1 LTSLAVLPFIHLHL
15 SLRSFAVL
23 LFLGAFQ
30 IALAYFLFT
39 RGLQYVTA
47 TQASLTG
54 MLEPI
59 CNPMWVFLFLRER
72 PSPFAIAGA
81 AVVLTAIAWHT
92 LSGEAEY
99 DSLPLD

>member
-1 LTSLAVLPFIHLHL
+1 LGVLI
-15 SLRSFAVL
+15 
-23 LFLGAFQ
+23 FLGAFQ

-39 RGLQYVTA
+39 RGLAYVTA

-59 CNPMWVFLFLRER
+59 CNPLWVFLIIGER

-81 AVVLTAIAWHT
+81 LVVLSAIAWHT
-92 LSGEAEY
+92 LSGEPATEIPPP
-99 DSLPLD
+99 D